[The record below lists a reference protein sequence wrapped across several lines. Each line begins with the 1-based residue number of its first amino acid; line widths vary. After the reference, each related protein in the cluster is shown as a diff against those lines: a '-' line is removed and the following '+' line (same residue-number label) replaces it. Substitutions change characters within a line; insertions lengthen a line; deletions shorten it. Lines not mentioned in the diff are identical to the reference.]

1 MLVGDQKNEMWKGA
15 KGRRPQGKTAIH
27 SRAWD
32 VVTAPRRA
40 QEIEMGGGGVGS
52 LSTAVDSGT
61 STVHWISEPTH
72 LPKGWVGEPLVLLL
86 GWRVRGQKHVIHW
99 LFSNSP

>member
-1 MLVGDQKNEMWKGA
+1 MIVGYQKNEMWKGA

-40 QEIEMGGGGVGS
+40 QEIEMGLGGGVVTFHG
-52 LSTAVDSGT
+52 G
-61 STVHWISEPTH
+61 
-72 LPKGWVGEPLVLLL
+72 
-86 GWRVRGQKHVIHW
+86 RQRYIHSA
-99 LFSNSP
+99 LN